1 MINTELPT
9 NIPQGLEDGTIRNL
23 MALTGPDFDIEAIA
37 ARLAKINRFGGA
49 TKWPYSVATHSV
61 LVSAL
66 CPKQYRWPGLLHD
79 ITESFGINDMISPV
93 KRAMPHY
100 KLLEAAIRAQLL
112 APFGLEL
119 DEPEAVKTADERAY
133 QLECYYLRGAWPRT
147 EHTRFAVAEVSLRE
161 WVLAERFLTTE
172 IPWQNS
178 ARMFLAAYN
187 DMCDTDF

>member
-66 CPKQYRWPGLLHD
+66 CPKQYRCPGLLHD

-100 KLLEAAIRAQLL
+100 KLLEAAI
-112 APFGLEL
+112 
-119 DEPEAVKTADERAY
+119 
-133 QLECYYLRGAWPRT
+133 
-147 EHTRFAVAEVSLRE
+147 EHLHGCRF
-161 WVLAERFLTTE
+161 
-172 IPWQNS
+172 
-178 ARMFLAAYN
+178 
-187 DMCDTDF
+187 